1 MYEEF
6 DKQELELKLLLAKD
20 AVFRLVSECLGVI
33 KINSEDPNLYFY
45 DYCEST
51 WERAFNTLA
60 IEEDAIE
67 EFEFYKLWEKNNK
80 KIWTAYGNTDEMPEA
95 WSAKWMY
102 NNFGSGDE
110 DELNVIVDT
119 AYTQY
124 DDWTHSMYCDWMQR
138 QDM

>member
-6 DKQELELKLLLAKD
+6 DKQEFELKLLLAKD

-51 WERAFNTLA
+51 WERAFNTLE

-67 EFEFYKLWEKNNK
+67 EFEFYKLWEENNK
-80 KIWTAYGNTDEMPEA
+80 KIWVAYDNTDEMPETWGA
-95 WSAKWMY
+95 QWMY
-102 NNFGSGDE
+102 NNLGSGDE
-110 DELNVIVDT
+110 DEEFEVYEDEDT
-119 AYTQY
+119 
-124 DDWTHSMYCDWMQR
+124 
-138 QDM
+138 